1 MRIFVDSADRTLV
14 SEALAYGYVYGVT
27 TNPTLLRR
35 ANLRATE
42 LSTLVQHV
50 LERGAREVHLQVY
63 ASDQQQMVR
72 EAETLLAIAPDQVV
86 VKIPATT
93 AGYAAAA
100 QLTARGVRV
109 TLTAVYTLRQAL
121 LAQSVGAS
129 YIAVYLGR
137 MRDDGHDPFAMIEQ
151 MQTLLTAQR
160 SPVHILAASIR
171 EPVEVESLGVL
182 GVAAATIAPPVLAQL
197 LQSPAT
203 ERAATTFSEDARAIH

>member
-1 MRIFVDSADRTLV
+1 MRIFVDSADHTLV
-14 SEALAYGYVYGVT
+14 TEALAYGYVYGVT

-35 ANLRATE
+35 VNLRAAE
-42 LSTLVQHV
+42 LPALVQHV

-63 ASDQQQMVR
+63 SSDQQQMIR
-72 EAETLLAIAPDQVV
+72 ESETLLAIASDQVV
-86 VKIPATT
+86 VKIPAT
-93 AGYAAAA
+93 APGYAAAA
-100 QLTARGVRV
+100 HLTARGVRV

-137 MRDDGHDPFAMIEQ
+137 MRDDGHDPFAIIGQ

-160 SPVHILAASIR
+160 STVEILAASIR
-171 EPVEVESLGVL
+171 EPAEVEALGAL

-203 ERAATTFSEDARAIH
+203 ERAATTFGEDARAIQ